1 MSTESTENHHEDSVA
16 FNKRF
21 SDECAS
27 VVSHLRANNPFL
39 MKNLRPIGGNIQF
52 CDEVE
57 QYIQCIPH
65 IGENQYKTFLKER
78 LILCTKKISDTVTK
92 NKFVTPDKESNDQ
105 KYTTPKLCSGFYTK
119 LRTASTYRTDK
130 TKQLLSTEVT
140 GIPESLSVKG
150 EIYQGSKSDFL
161 KTPHFANGV
170 VLKPIS
176 DISFKSGLVVDI
188 SVLIR
193 AHASDVKGKTYSSL
207 ATEIFKDISNQCRHC
222 SRVDIVCDSYF
233 ESSIKCSTRSKRG
246 SGFHFSIV
254 PTELHPKNFKDNFLK
269 NSQNKTQLNQFL
281 MEEIRKFDFGET
293 EIFFTNDNLILHRD
307 MLTAGWSYVD
317 NSILNHGCTQDEAD
331 SKIILYVFQM
341 IKNNFQECHCKNT

>member
-1 MSTESTENHHEDSVA
+1 M
-16 FNKRF
+16 
-21 SDECAS
+21 
-27 VVSHLRANNPFL
+27 
-39 MKNLRPIGGNIQF
+39 
-52 CDEVE
+52 
-57 QYIQCIPH
+57 
-65 IGENQYKTFLKER
+65 
-78 LILCTKKISDTVTK
+78 ILCTKKISDTVTK

-254 PTELHPKNFKDNFLK
+254 PTELLPK
-269 NSQNKTQLNQFL
+269 
-281 MEEIRKFDFGET
+281 
-293 EIFFTNDNLILHRD
+293 
-307 MLTAGWSYVD
+307 
-317 NSILNHGCTQDEAD
+317 
-331 SKIILYVFQM
+331 KI
-341 IKNNFQECHCKNT
+341 